1 MKNVK
6 KTFLYVLLCY
16 VLIPFVS
23 SIPILLISL
32 TGAGGWEMIFLPA
45 LMVLPYVIFRK
56 KLDLG
61 LCARINGWILAVLL
75 LVFTVLMLAGD
86 GNVRGFIVSA
96 FSGFILPF
104 APVMLIRLLMDQYL
118 LLYGG
123 VLASFGV
130 VFLLCAVLSKLRFRR
145 FWLPALGCL
154 FCLLLDTGLYFH
166 QDSIRYAGHGFD
178 YMHGYS
184 STDFTDYMVYSE
196 NSKLVQLDHP
206 ASLWIENESDMP
218 VMDGAEACYP
228 LYAALAKAVYKDI
241 DQIELQWLEEG
252 TNEYFNGKIVS
263 FTNTV
268 TGFNRLLIPMDDS
281 LDQEK
286 YGRRVDLFF
295 GARPS
300 REQMQYA
307 KDEGIELEITPIGK
321 EAFIFFVEEDNPV
334 ESLTSQ
340 QVKDIYSGKITNWKE
355 VGGKNQP
362 IVAFQRPEG
371 SGSQT
376 MMIYFMGD
384 TPLKEPK
391 TYEKVSAMDGVIR
404 QVAQYANEAGAMGYS
419 FRYFLEELNQEQ
431 HVKMLKIDGVYPSI
445 ESIEEGTYPLTVDLC
460 LVTRKN
466 DPNPYVQ
473 QMIDFI
479 LSEDGQ
485 EIIRKTGYGGIR

>member
-1 MKNVK
+1 
-6 KTFLYVLLCY
+6 
-16 VLIPFVS
+16 
-23 SIPILLISL
+23 
-32 TGAGGWEMIFLPA
+32 
-45 LMVLPYVIFRK
+45 
-56 KLDLG
+56 
-61 LCARINGWILAVLL
+61 
-75 LVFTVLMLAGD
+75 
-86 GNVRGFIVSA
+86 
-96 FSGFILPF
+96 
-104 APVMLIRLLMDQYL
+104 
-118 LLYGG
+118 
-123 VLASFGV
+123 
-130 VFLLCAVLSKLRFRR
+130 
-145 FWLPALGCL
+145 
-154 FCLLLDTGLYFH
+154 
-166 QDSIRYAGHGFD
+166 
-178 YMHGYS
+178 MHGYS

-268 TGFNRLLIPMDDS
+268 TGFNRLLIPMDDP

-460 LVTRKN
+460 LITRKN

-485 EIIRKTGYGGIR
+485 EIIRKTGYGGVR